1 MKARAATDVLEDLH
15 LIGLSRRGTAE
26 NVSNRKGCDLGYAL
40 TADSLRKSRPPWMHV
55 PSQPFGA
62 ITAFAV
68 PNPELEEQ
76 RKAPPQNIM
85 PGAEAAEKDAKE
97 NADQTPPEE

>member
-1 MKARAATDVLEDLH
+1 
-15 LIGLSRRGTAE
+15 
-26 NVSNRKGCDLGYAL
+26 
-40 TADSLRKSRPPWMHV
+40 MHV